1 MKVNGKL
8 TVIPTSGLANR
19 LRIITASIKLARNSG
34 KKLIIYWYRN
44 HELYANFEDLF
55 EFPQNITI
63 RKIPLKYK
71 LWLSMTRFSRKIF
84 GFDKWYLKQF
94 RFDFVF
100 LDYMAS
106 LIWHNKMDI
115 EKEVNKAN
123 NVLICSCQELN
134 YSELIDYKVFQPK
147 AIIKKEIDQITSK
160 FKPGII
166 GIHIRSTDHAD
177 SLKNSPIHLFEEK
190 IDEELSV
197 DPHASFFLA
206 TDNQSYQK
214 RLVQKFGSDKILFH
228 SKEFRRDITEGIKD
242 AVVDLFCLSKTSK
255 IYGSYYSSFS
265 EVAGRI
271 GQIPVDVLKVK
282 ISTP

>member
-1 MKVNGKL
+1 MKENGKL

-19 LRIITASIKLARNSG
+19 LRIITASIKLARKSG

-55 EFPQNITI
+55 EFPQNIII
-63 RKIPLKYK
+63 RKIPFKYK
-71 LWLSMTRFSRKIF
+71 VWLTMTRFSRKIF

-94 RFDFVF
+94 NFDFVF
-100 LDYMAS
+100 LDYMAP

-115 EKEVNKAN
+115 QEEVNKAG

-134 YSELIDYKVFQPK
+134 YSELVDYQVFQPK
-147 AIIKKEIDQITSK
+147 AAIRQEINEITND

-166 GIHIRSTDHAD
+166 GMHIRSTDHVD
-177 SLKNSPIHLFEEK
+177 SLKNSPIDLFEKK
-190 IDEELSV
+190 IEEELLI
-197 DPHASFFLA
+197 DPHTSFFLA
-206 TDNQSYQK
+206 TDNEEYQNK
-214 RLVQKFGSDKILFH
+214 IVQKFGSNKILFH
-228 SKEFRRDITEGIKD
+228 RKEFRRDITEGIKD

-271 GQIPVDVLKVK
+271 GQIPVQVLRVN
-282 ISTP
+282 